1 MADETNNTQ
10 AKIEEE
16 DRALREREAIRDPE
30 ANDRDRFADGGSGFV
45 ASGEAE
51 GEFAHQGEAAL
62 GGAMGG
68 GPDGTGNT
76 GGELPGGADSEFART
91 TGGQTQGVTAAP
103 SFGNPATGA
112 GGAQGGGTDRSG
124 GGGSMSG
131 TTGSM
136 TSGSAGGQSVGTVGT
151 VGSAGE
157 DSEYGAKPAS
167 SGQGSTD
174 ARQHAEGGSLSSAGA
189 AGTEPAVG
197 GAGTDRHDIGSGS
210 GTPNAAKRAQER
222 GSAEEPSETEERSS

>member
-1 MADETNNTQ
+1 MADDSNDTQ
-10 AKIEEE
+10 SKIDEE
-16 DRALREREAIRDPE
+16 DRELRAKERQLDPE
-30 ANDRDRFADGGSGFV
+30 SQERDRFADGGSGFV

-76 GGELPGGADSEFART
+76 GAELPGGAQSEFTRT
-91 TGGQTQGVTAAP
+91 SDGQTEGVTAAP

-112 GGAQGGGTDRSG
+112 GGAQGGGTDRGG

-136 TSGSAGGQSVGTVGT
+136 TSGSIGGQNVGSVGT

-157 DSEYGAKPAS
+157 ESEYGARAS
-167 SGQGSTD
+167 D
-174 ARQHAEGGSLSSAGA
+174 DE
-189 AGTEPAVG
+189 
-197 GAGTDRHDIGSGS
+197 
-210 GTPNAAKRAQER
+210 RAD
-222 GSAEEPSETEERSS
+222 EEEERSS